1 MAFSFADIASFIS
14 GGGSSSPVDAL
25 FSIGKKVAGDAVS
38 SALFDKNTKQTPNKT
53 RFNRQGPSQTASV
66 PNLQARRATQ
76 PAGTSPIGPNA
87 RIDNLIA
94 SYKGASLAVKAGGV
108 NVDKGAVK
116 TVSTQ
121 RGISF

>member
-14 GGGSSSPVDAL
+14 GGGGSSPVDAL

-38 SALFDKNTKQTPNKT
+38 SALFDKNTKQTPNRT
-53 RFNRQGPSQTASV
+53 RFNRQGPSQTSSV